1 MHDLYDV
8 IIIGGGPAGLA
19 AALTLGRSRRST
31 LLLDSGEPR
40 NAPSL
45 AVHNL
50 FTRDGTPPA
59 ELRRIGR
66 EQLAAYPTV
75 EVRDTAVADQATTA
89 TDGIYELHLA
99 DGETVAARRLLLAT
113 GVVDELPE
121 TEGLAGL
128 WGRSVLHC
136 PYCHGFEVRDTPLA
150 VLGAEPDRVRLALH
164 LTRFSDD
171 VALLTDG
178 PADLGHAAELLERHG
193 VAVRTEPVARLDGRD
208 GQLQAVV
215 FASGERLPR
224 HALFTHGRLRQRSK
238 LPELLGCE
246 LLDDGSV
253 RVDDFG
259 RTSVPGVAAAGDMA
273 RRPSMPR
280 PFAAVVAAAASGTIA
295 AAVLDQDLVAA
306 DFGLQ
311 PPAAGR

>member
-1 MHDLYDV
+1 MHDV
-8 IIIGGGPAGLA
+8 IIVGGGPSGLA
-19 AALTLGRSRRST
+19 AALTLGRARRPT

-40 NAPSL
+40 NAPSP

-66 EQLAAYPTV
+66 EQLGAYPTV
-75 EVRDTAVADQATTA
+75 EVRDVAVADQTTTA
-89 TDGIYELHLA
+89 LDGTHELRLA
-99 DGETVAARRLLLAT
+99 DGEAVAARRLLLAT
-113 GVVDELPE
+113 GVADELPGI
-121 TEGLAGL
+121 EGIGEL

-136 PYCHGFEVRDTPLA
+136 PYCHGFEVRGTPLA
-150 VLGAEPDRVRLALH
+150 VLGAGPDRTRLALQ

-178 PADLGHAAELLERHG
+178 HADLGHAAGLLERHG
-193 VAVRTEPVARLDGRD
+193 VAVRTEPVARLEGHD

-224 HALFTHGRLRQRSK
+224 HALFTHGHLRQRSK

-259 RTSVPGVAAAGDMA
+259 RTSVPGVSAAGDMA

-280 PFAAVVAAAASGTIA
+280 PFAAVVTAAASGTVA
-295 AAVLDQDLVAA
+295 AAALDQDLVAA